1 MIESPESH
9 FPGFRFAGA
18 RLSLRT
24 KSSLRGKSMSH
35 IAANFADRVRNGASA
50 FAAWCGIP
58 DPLVPEIMCREG
70 FDCAVLDM
78 QHGAIDYSVAMQGIA
93 NCALAGKPA
102 IVRVPVGEFTTASR
116 VLDGGAAG
124 IIAPMVNSVAD
135 ARQLAA
141 FTKFPP
147 MGERSWG
154 PHKALALTGLAPL
167 DYLAQ
172 ANSFVLTIA
181 MIETRAALGALDD
194 ILAVEGID
202 GVFVGPSDLSIALT
216 NGATVNQL
224 HPEVDKALDHIVAR
238 AKAHKKFASAFC
250 ADGKRAAEVATK
262 GYQLM
267 SIGTDN
273 ILLRAGSRVALDAAH
288 SGTKAGQQGAY

>member
-1 MIESPESH
+1 MTH
-9 FPGFRFAGA
+9 
-18 RLSLRT
+18 
-24 KSSLRGKSMSH
+24 
-35 IAANFADRVRNGASA
+35 AAAALAERIRKGPPV

-78 QHGAIDYSVAMQGIA
+78 QHGAIDYAVAVQGIA
-93 NCALAGKPA
+93 SVALAGKAA
-102 IVRVPVGEFTTASR
+102 IVRIPVGEFTSASR
-116 VLDGGAAG
+116 ALDAGAAG

-135 ARQLAA
+135 ALQLAA

-147 MGERSWG
+147 LGERSWG

-167 DYLAQ
+167 DYLSQ
-172 ANSFVLTIA
+172 ANGFSLTIA
-181 MIETRAALGALDD
+181 MIETRAALAALDD
-194 ILAVEGID
+194 ILAVDGID

-224 HPEVDKALDHIVAR
+224 HPEVDTAMNHIVAR
-238 AKAHKKFASAFC
+238 AKAAGKFASAFC
-250 ADGKRAAEVATK
+250 ADGKRAAEVAAK
-262 GYQLM
+262 GFKLM

-273 ILLRAGSRVALDAAH
+273 ILLRAGSRAALETARAT
-288 SGTKAGQQGAY
+288 GTADQQGAY

>member
-1 MIESPESH
+1 MTH
-9 FPGFRFAGA
+9 
-18 RLSLRT
+18 T
-24 KSSLRGKSMSH
+24 
-35 IAANFADRVRNGASA
+35 AAAFADRIRNGAPA
-50 FAAWCGIP
+50 FAAWCGLP
-58 DPLVPEIMCREG
+58 EPLVPEIMCREG

-78 QHGAIDYSVAMQGIA
+78 QHGAYDYALAMQGIA
-93 NCALAGKPA
+93 GVALAGKPA
-102 IVRVPVGEFTTASR
+102 IVRIPVGDFTTASR

-147 MGERSWG
+147 VGERSWG

-172 ANSFVLTIA
+172 ANGFSLTIA
-181 MIETRAALGALDD
+181 MIETRAALAALDD
-194 ILAVEGID
+194 ILAVDGID

-224 HPEVDKALDHIVAR
+224 HPEVDKAMDHIAAR
-238 AKAHKKFASAFC
+238 AQAAGKFASAFC
-250 ADGKRAAEVATK
+250 GDGKRAAEVAAK
-262 GYQLM
+262 GYRLM

-273 ILLRAGSRVALDAAH
+273 ILLRAGSRVALDAARA
-288 SGTKAGQQGAY
+288 GGKAGQQGAY

>member
-1 MIESPESH
+1 M
-9 FPGFRFAGA
+9 
-18 RLSLRT
+18 T
-24 KSSLRGKSMSH
+24 H
-35 IAANFADRVRNGASA
+35 IAAAFAARVRTGAPA

-58 DPLVPEIMCREG
+58 DPLVPELMCREG

-78 QHGAIDYSVAMQGIA
+78 QHGAIDYACAMQGIA
-93 NCALAGKPA
+93 NCALARKPA
-102 IVRVPVGEFTTASR
+102 TVRVPLGEFTTASR

-147 MGERSWG
+147 VGERSWG

-181 MIETRAALGALDD
+181 MIETRAALAALDD
-194 ILAVEGID
+194 ILAVPGID

-224 HPEVDKALDHIVAR
+224 HPEVDKAMDHIAAR
-238 AKAHKKFASAFC
+238 AKAAGKFASAFC
-250 ADGKRAAEVATK
+250 ADGKRAGEVAAK
-262 GYQLM
+262 GYKLM
-267 SIGTDN
+267 SIGTDGN
-273 ILLRAGSRVALDAAH
+273 LLRAGCRAGLDAARAT
-288 SGTKAGQQGAY
+288 GKAGQQGAY

>member
-1 MIESPESH
+1 M
-9 FPGFRFAGA
+9 
-18 RLSLRT
+18 T
-24 KSSLRGKSMSH
+24 KSPPTH
-35 IAANFADRVRNGASA
+35 PAAAFADRVRTGAPA

-58 DPLVPEIMCREG
+58 DPLVPELMCREG

-78 QHGAIDYSVAMQGIA
+78 QHGAVDYAVAVQGVA
-93 NCALAGKPA
+93 SCALAGKPA
-102 IVRVPVGEFTTASR
+102 IVRIPVGEFTTASR
-116 VLDGGAAG
+116 VLDAGAAG

-172 ANSFVLTIA
+172 ANGFTLSIA
-181 MIETRAALGALDD
+181 MIETRAALAALDD
-194 ILAVEGID
+194 ILAMPGID

-224 HPEVDKALDHIVAR
+224 HPEVDAALDHIVAR
-238 AKAHKKFASAFC
+238 AKAAGKFASAFC
-250 ADGKRAAEVATK
+250 ADGKRAGEVAAK
-262 GYQLM
+262 GYKLM
-267 SIGTDN
+267 SVGTDGN
-273 ILLRAGSRVALDAAH
+273 LLRAGCRAQLDAARAT
-288 SGTKAGQQGAY
+288 GKAGQQGAY

>member
-1 MIESPESH
+1 MTH
-9 FPGFRFAGA
+9 FIDAFA
-18 RLSLRT
+18 
-24 KSSLRGKSMSH
+24 K
-35 IAANFADRVRNGASA
+35 RVRTGAPA

-58 DPLVPEIMCREG
+58 DPLVPEIMVREG

-78 QHGAIDYSVAMQGIA
+78 QHGAVDYSVAMQGIA
-93 NCALAGKPA
+93 NCALAGKAA

-124 IIAPMVNSVAD
+124 VIAPMVNSVED
-135 ARQLAA
+135 ARLLAA

-154 PHKALALTGLAPL
+154 PHKALALTGLAPT
-167 DYLAQ
+167 DYLAA
-172 ANSFVLTIA
+172 ANGFTLTIA
-181 MIETRAALGALDD
+181 MIETRAAMAALDD
-194 ILAVEGID
+194 ILAVPGID

-216 NGATVNQL
+216 NGGTVNQL

-238 AKAHKKFASAFC
+238 AKAAGKFASAFC
-250 ADGKRAAEVATK
+250 ADGKRAAEVAAK

-273 ILLRAGSRVALDAAH
+273 LLLRAGSRVALDTARA
-288 SGTKAGQQGAY
+288 SGKAGQQGAY

>member
-1 MIESPESH
+1 M
-9 FPGFRFAGA
+9 
-18 RLSLRT
+18 T
-24 KSSLRGKSMSH
+24 H
-35 IAANFADRVRNGASA
+35 IAEAFATRIRTGAPA

-78 QHGAIDYSVAMQGIA
+78 QHGAIDYAVAMQGIA
-93 NCALAGKPA
+93 SCALAGKPA

-124 IIAPMVNSVAD
+124 IIAPMVNTVAD
-135 ARQLAA
+135 ARALAA

-167 DYLAQ
+167 EYLAQ
-172 ANSFVLTIA
+172 CNGFTLTIA
-181 MIETRAALGALDD
+181 MIETRAALAALDD
-194 ILAVEGID
+194 ILAVPGID

-224 HPEVDKALDHIVAR
+224 HPEVDKALDHIAAR
-238 AKAHKKFASAFC
+238 ARAAGKFASAFC
-250 ADGKRAAEVATK
+250 ADGKRAGEVAAK
-262 GYQLM
+262 GYKLM

-273 ILLRAGSRVALDAAH
+273 ILLRAGSRAALDAAKA
-288 SGTKAGQQGAY
+288 GGKAGQQGAY

>member
-1 MIESPESH
+1 MTH
-9 FPGFRFAGA
+9 
-18 RLSLRT
+18 T
-24 KSSLRGKSMSH
+24 
-35 IAANFADRVRNGASA
+35 AAAFADRVRNGAPA

-58 DPLVPEIMCREG
+58 DPLVPELMVREG

-78 QHGAIDYSVAMQGIA
+78 QHGAVDYAVAVQGIA
-93 NCALAGKPA
+93 ACALAGKPA
-102 IVRVPVGEFTTASR
+102 IVRVPVGEFATASR
-116 VLDGGAAG
+116 ALDAGAAG
-124 IIAPMVNSVAD
+124 IIAPMVNSVED
-135 ARQLAA
+135 ARSLAA

-154 PHKALALTGLAPL
+154 PHKALALTGLSML

-181 MIETRAALGALDD
+181 MIETRAAMAALDD
-194 ILAVEGID
+194 ILAVPGID

-238 AKAHKKFASAFC
+238 AKAHGKFGAAFC
-250 ADGKRAAEVATK
+250 ADGKRAAEVAAK

-267 SIGTDN
+267 SIGTDGL
-273 ILLRAGSRVALDAAH
+273 LLRAGSRAALDAARAGGV
-288 SGTKAGQQGAY
+288 SGAKGAY

>member
-1 MIESPESH
+1 M
-9 FPGFRFAGA
+9 
-18 RLSLRT
+18 T
-24 KSSLRGKSMSH
+24 H
-35 IAANFADRVRNGASA
+35 IADAFATRIRTGAPA

-78 QHGAIDYSVAMQGIA
+78 QHGAIDYAVAMQGIA
-93 NCALAGKPA
+93 SCALAGKPA

-135 ARQLAA
+135 AKQLAA

-154 PHKALALTGLAPL
+154 PHKALALTGLSPL
-167 DYLAQ
+167 AYLSQ
-172 ANSFVLTIA
+172 CNGFTLTIA
-181 MIETRAALGALDD
+181 MIETRAAMDALDG
-194 ILAVEGID
+194 ILAVPGID

-216 NGATVNQL
+216 NGATVDQL
-224 HPEVDKALDHIVAR
+224 HPEVDKALDHIAAR
-238 AKAHKKFASAFC
+238 AKAAGKFASAFC
-250 ADGKRAAEVATK
+250 ADGKRAAEVAAK
-262 GYQLM
+262 GYKLM

-273 ILLRAGSRVALDAAH
+273 LLLRAGSRAALEAAKAT
-288 SGTKAGQQGAY
+288 GKAGGKSAY